1 MIASASAGL
10 NESNI
15 AGGSLDRIRH
25 CASIELMGLS
35 SRIRRAMSPSEVLV
49 ETRVAGNT
57 VTVVRYAPF
66 QELTTHAHGEEGLTI
81 VLQGTFLEESLSGTL
96 VAPAGSIATRPHGMR
111 HTNRFGPEGAVIL
124 AVIPDRD
131 RFVEPINEW
140 TRSDI
145 PAAFRAGL
153 RLAAQDENALPELLA
168 AIRPTVRAD
177 RMAAVRARR
186 LLDDPERRLSV
197 SALAHAMNV
206 HPVHLARQFRQ
217 TYGVSV
223 REYRTIQLVK
233 RAASLVLGT
242 RTPLSQIAHECGF
255 ADHSHMCRAFRRVAG
270 WSPSRL
276 RAS

>member
-1 MIASASAGL
+1 VK
-10 NESNI
+10 
-15 AGGSLDRIRH
+15 
-25 CASIELMGLS
+25 LS
-35 SRIRRAMSPSEVLV
+35 SRIRGAMSPSEVLV

-66 QELTTHAHGEEGLTI
+66 QELKTHAHGEEGLTI
-81 VLQGTFLEESLSGTL
+81 VLQGTFLEESLRGTL
-96 VAPAGSIATRPHGMR
+96 VAPAGTIATRPYGML
-111 HTNRFGPEGAVIL
+111 HTNRFGSEGAVIL
-124 AVIPDRD
+124 AVIPDHD
-131 RFVEPINEW
+131 RFAEPLKEW

-153 RLAAQDENALPELLA
+153 RLAAQDESALPDLLA
-168 AIRPTVRAD
+168 AIGPRAHPD
-177 RMAAVRARR
+177 RIAAMRARR
-186 LLDDPERRLSV
+186 LLDDPEQRLSV
-197 SALAHAMNV
+197 SALAHSMNV

-233 RAASLVLGT
+233 RAATLVLGT
-242 RTPLSQIAHECGF
+242 KIPLSQIAHECGF

>member
-1 MIASASAGL
+1 
-10 NESNI
+10 
-15 AGGSLDRIRH
+15 
-25 CASIELMGLS
+25 
-35 SRIRRAMSPSEVLV
+35 MSPSEVLV

-81 VLQGTFLEESLSGTL
+81 VLQGTFLEESLGGTL
-96 VAPAGSIATRPHGMR
+96 VAQAGSTAMRPYGMP
-111 HTNRFGPEGAVIL
+111 HTNRFGSDGAVIL
-124 AVIPDRD
+124 AVIPDQD
-131 RFVEPINEW
+131 RFAEPIREW

-153 RLAAQDENALPELLA
+153 RLVAQDESALPELLG
-168 AIRPTVRAD
+168 AISPSVHAD
-177 RMAAVRARR
+177 RALAVRARR

-206 HPVHLARQFRQ
+206 HPIHLARQFRQ
-217 TYGVSV
+217 TYGVSL
-223 REYRTIQLVK
+223 REYRTIQLVR
-233 RAASLVLGT
+233 RAATLVLGT
-242 RTPLSQIAHECGF
+242 KIPLSRIAHECGF

>member
-1 MIASASAGL
+1 
-10 NESNI
+10 
-15 AGGSLDRIRH
+15 
-25 CASIELMGLS
+25 
-35 SRIRRAMSPSEVLV
+35 MSPSEVLV

-66 QELTTHAHGEEGLTI
+66 QELKTHAHGEEGLTI
-81 VLQGTFLEESLSGTL
+81 VLQGTFLEESLRGTL
-96 VAPAGSIATRPHGMR
+96 VAPAGSIATRPYGML
-111 HTNRFGPEGAVIL
+111 HTNRFGSEGAVIL
-124 AVIPDRD
+124 AVIPDHD
-131 RFVEPINEW
+131 RFAEPLTEW
-140 TRSDI
+140 TRSDV

-153 RLAAQDENALPELLA
+153 RLAAQDESALPDLLA
-168 AIRPTVRAD
+168 AIGPRAHPD
-177 RMAAVRARR
+177 RIAAMRARR

-197 SALAHAMNV
+197 SALAHSMNV

-233 RAASLVLGT
+233 RAATLVLGT
-242 RTPLSQIAHECGF
+242 KIPLSQIAHECGF